1 MDTTNVLPLIIPKMR
16 KQMHTKGITSLDD
29 IYMNI
34 AGNAPKGANTLS
46 KFQADHFFGKLG
58 IYLKSQ
64 EMTALYNYLDCKG
77 NQFSLE
83 KFIQLFQ
90 CEIPEDFIKDLNEMF
105 YFVSE
110 NQESVSIEKLLKN
123 IRPENHPQ
131 ISIMKNDPCIAE
143 ENLKFA
149 IEFVAGDKPEI
160 TRDEFIQLH
169 KNIYWILPEENYELF
184 KYKIPKL
191 WGLSDLQEI
200 DPLVKYN

>member
-16 KQMHTKGITSLDD
+16 KQMHIKGITSLDD

-191 WGLSDLQEI
+191 WGLSDLQAI